1 MQRHRHHKVAKLWL
15 STLLTVI
22 LSVSPVSPYT
32 LTGFEESSQLGVGSS
47 SSSQSSE
54 EGSPPLPSIKVE
66 RHLVNFTKETGEE
79 ATFRCEFS
87 ITGDITP
94 EFEWY
99 KNEAPLEKRARHYTI
114 KNNKNAKGFHVT
126 RLTVHNLDV
135 HDAGFYKCEAFD
147 KSTGISID
155 TVGILTV
162 EPGVHNYPSPRD
174 IPKFESNINDFAGL
188 HTDRVPR

>member
-1 MQRHRHHKVAKLWL
+1 MQSHLDRKVAKLWL
-15 STLLTVI
+15 SSALITIVSLI
-22 LSVSPVSPYT
+22 LIKSPVSSYT
-32 LTGFEESSQLGVGSS
+32 LTGIDESDALAESSSKVQ
-47 SSSQSSE
+47 E
-54 EGSPPLPSIKVE
+54 SPIEPSIKVE

-79 ATFRCEFS
+79 AIFRCEFS
-87 ITGDITP
+87 INGDITP

-99 KNEAPLEKRARHYTI
+99 KNEAPLEKRGRHYSI
-114 KNNKNAKGFHVT
+114 KNTKNSKGFHVT

-147 KSTGISID
+147 KSTGFSVD

-162 EPGVHNYPSPRD
+162 EPGVHNYNSPRD

-188 HTDRVPR
+188 HTDRIPR